1 MEACSL
7 RMMPLRLMFGQI
19 LEILDQ
25 ALDAQ
30 PSPPIINRLGGKSK
44 CPEADKIQD
53 DQGII

>member
-1 MEACSL
+1 
-7 RMMPLRLMFGQI
+7 MMPLRLMFGQI